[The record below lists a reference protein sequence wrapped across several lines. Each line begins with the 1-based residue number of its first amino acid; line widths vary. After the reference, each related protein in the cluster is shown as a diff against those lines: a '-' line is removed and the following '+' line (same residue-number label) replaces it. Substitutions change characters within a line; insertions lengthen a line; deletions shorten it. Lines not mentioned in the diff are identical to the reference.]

1 MPDMR
6 ETPKVFSISTATI
19 VTVLVFGLA
28 LAFLWQVRYVLV
40 LFFIAFILSSIL
52 NPVTAWFERRRLSR
66 ALGVTLIYMVG
77 LTIVGLILRVLIPIV
92 IIEARDLITNADDMW
107 SDLLIWLGP
116 FRDFIASHGLS
127 ADLNALAVNSLQ
139 GLGSSTGRVVTTVR
153 GLFTGAASVVI
164 VLVVAFWLLMS
175 DELIKRF
182 FSDLAPAIHRPYVSD
197 LFDRIEK
204 ALGSWVRA
212 QLTLS
217 LLVGAAVYLM
227 LMILGVKYALVLAVL
242 AALGETVP
250 YLGPLAAAVPGVL
263 IALTI
268 SPTVALVAAIVYYAI
283 HLTES
288 HFLIPKVMHKAT
300 GLHPV
305 VCIFALL
312 VGVET
317 AGVVGA
323 FLAIPV
329 ATVLSVPVGDALQSL
344 KKLR

>member
-19 VTVLVFGLA
+19 VTVLVFGLG
-28 LAFLWQVRYVLV
+28 LAFFWQIRFVLT

-52 NPVTAWFERRRLSR
+52 NPVVAWFERHRLHR
-66 ALGVTLIYMVG
+66 GLGVTVIYLVG
-77 LTIVGLILRVLIPIV
+77 LTIIGLILRAIIPIV
-92 IIEARDLITNADDMW
+92 VTEARDLIANADDMW
-107 SDLLIWLGP
+107 SDVLTWLGP
-116 FRDFIASHGLS
+116 LRDFVASHGLS
-127 ADLNALAVNSLQ
+127 AELNTLAANTVQ
-139 GLGSSTGRVVTTVR
+139 GLGGSAGRLVTTVR
-153 GLFTGAASVVI
+153 GLFTGVASVVV
-164 VLVVAFWLLMS
+164 VLVVTFWLLMS

-182 FSDLAPAIHRPYVSD
+182 FSELAPAIHRPYVAD

-217 LLVGAAVYLM
+217 LIVGTAVYLM
-227 LMILGVKYALVLAVL
+227 LTILGVKYALVLAVL

-250 YLGPLAAAVPGVL
+250 YLGPLTAAVPGVL
-263 IALTI
+263 IALTV
-268 SPTVALVAAIVYYAI
+268 SPTVALAAAAVYYVI

-317 AGVVGA
+317 AGLVGA

-329 ATVLSVPVGDALQSL
+329 ATVLSVPVGDALQAL
-344 KKLR
+344 KKSR